1 MVFAEIL
8 KRIMKEQ
15 SLNKRQ
21 VAKKC
26 DLYEQQVGQ
35 YLLGNNIPKF
45 DTAIKI
51 IETLNWKLIPTFKNN
66 EDEISGIK

>member
-1 MVFAEIL
+1 MEFQELL

-26 DLYEQQVGQ
+26 NLYEQQIGQ
-35 YLLGNNIPKF
+35 YLLGKNIPNF
-45 DTAIKI
+45 NTAVKI
-51 IETLNWKLIPTFKNN
+51 IHTLDWTLIPTFKQN
-66 EDEISGIK
+66 EDVTGVN